1 MVRLEEIIDKISAY
15 NSAADTELI
24 RKAYIFSAKVHHGQM
39 RLSGEPYLSHIIEV
53 AHILADMQMDVVTVA
68 AGILHDTVE
77 DTLTTLDKIR
87 ELFGDEAAAL
97 VDGVTKIGKISFE
110 SKGGASGE
118 ERQAEN
124 FRKMIIAMAQDI
136 RVIMIKLADRLHNMR
151 TLSVLAPEKRLKIA
165 QETMDIYVPIANR
178 LGIGW
183 IKTELEDLSFNYLK
197 PDACKELE
205 ERLTTEK
212 EERER
217 YIYEVKT
224 IIEKRLAEYNLKA
237 EVAGRPK
244 HLYSIY
250 KKMLKDGVSFEH
262 IYDILAF
269 RIIVGT
275 VKECYEALGIIHSA
289 WKPIPGRFK
298 DYIAIPKPN
307 MYQSLHTSVIGPYG
321 ERIEIQ
327 IRTEEMHKIAE
338 EGIAA
343 HWRYKEGKTL
353 LEKDDKRFAWLRQMM
368 EWQKDMKDAKEFMDT
383 MKMDL
388 FYEEVFVFTPKG
400 AVKDLPRGAT
410 PVDFA
415 YAVHTDVGHRCAA
428 ARVNGRLVPLKYQL
442 KNGDK
447 VEVITSPNHTPSKD
461 WLKFVVT
468 SRAKAKIRQW
478 VKTEERE
485 KSITLGK
492 DICDKDFKRHDVDFH
507 KLLKS
512 GELDKIA
519 REGFGLSSVDDAF
532 AGIGYGKLSS
542 HQLLGKLL
550 PPEKIQAYPEVS
562 AFKKVLQRFTPD
574 RFNRGLKKA
583 QHEAVLVKG
592 IDDVMIRFARCCSPL
607 LGDEIIGYISRGR
620 GVAVHLKGCP
630 SIKHSDTERLIDVA
644 WDKGLKTVRP
654 AKLRV
659 VCHDEK
665 GLLVNMSS
673 VITAQEANI
682 TNAAITT
689 TADKKAICIFEIEV
703 NSLEHLTSIINGLKK
718 VKKVIKVERVKG

>member
-15 NSAADTELI
+15 NPAADLELI
-24 RKAYIFSAKVHHGQM
+24 KKAYIFSAKVHQGQV

-53 AHILADMQMDVVTVA
+53 ANTLANMQMDVTTVV

-77 DTLTTLDKIR
+77 DTLTTLDKIK
-87 ELFGDEAAAL
+87 ELFGENIATL

-110 SKGGASGE
+110 SKGASGE

-124 FRKMIIAMAQDI
+124 FRKMIIAMAEDI

-151 TLSVLAPEKRLKIA
+151 TLSALAPEKRLKIA

-183 IKTELEDLSFNYLK
+183 IKTELEDLSFNYQK
-197 PDACKELE
+197 PDAYKELE
-205 ERLTTEK
+205 ERLATEK

-217 YIYEVKT
+217 YIQEVKA
-224 IIEKRLAEYNLKA
+224 IIEKKLAEYNLKA
-237 EVAGRPK
+237 EVTGRPK
-244 HLYSIY
+244 HLYSMY
-250 KKMLKDGVSFEH
+250 KKMLKDGVSLEH
-262 IYDILAF
+262 IYDVLAF

-307 MYQSLHTSVIGPYG
+307 MYQSLHTSVVGPYG

-343 HWRYKEGKTL
+343 HWRYKEGKAM
-353 LEKDDKRFAWLRQMM
+353 LEKDDKQFAWLRQMM
-368 EWQKDMKDAKEFMDT
+368 EWQKDMKDAREFMDT

-388 FYEEVFVFTPKG
+388 FSEEVFVFTPKG
-400 AVKDLPRGAT
+400 AVKDLPKGAT
-410 PVDFA
+410 AVDFA
-415 YAVHTDVGHRCAA
+415 YAVHTDVGHRCSA

-442 KNGDK
+442 KNGDM
-447 VEVITSPNHTPSKD
+447 VEIITSQNHAPSKD

-468 SRAKAKIRQW
+468 SRAKAKIRQL

-492 DICDKDFKRHDVDFH
+492 EICDKDFKRHAVDFH

-519 REGFGLSSVDDAF
+519 REGFGFSSVDDAL

-550 PPEKIQAYPEVS
+550 PPEKIQAHPVS
-562 AFKKVLQRFTPD
+562 TFKKVLQRFTPD

-583 QHEAVLVKG
+583 PHEAVLVKG
-592 IDDVMIRFARCCSPL
+592 IDDVMIRFARCCNPL
-607 LGDEIIGYISRGR
+607 HGDDIVGFISRGK
-620 GVAVHLKGCP
+620 GVAVHLKNCP
-630 SIKHSDTERLIDVA
+630 SIKHSETERLIDVA

-703 NSLEHLTSIINGLKK
+703 TSLEHLMSIMSGLKK
-718 VKKVIKVERVKG
+718 VKKVIKVERVEG

>member
-1 MVRLEEIIDKISAY
+1 MVRLEDIVDKISSY
-15 NSAADTELI
+15 NPTADIELI
-24 RKAYIFSAKVHHGQM
+24 KRAYIFSAKVHQGQM
-39 RLSGEPYLSHIIEV
+39 RVSGEPYLNHIIEV
-53 AHILADMQMDVVTVA
+53 AHILTDMQMDVVTVI

-77 DTLTTLDKIR
+77 DTLTTLDKIK
-87 ELFGDEAAAL
+87 ELFGDEVATL
-97 VDGVTKIGKISFE
+97 VDGVTKIGKISFDRQ
-110 SKGGASGE
+110 GMSGE

-151 TLSVLAPEKRLKIA
+151 TLSVLSPEKRTKIA
-165 QETMDIYVPIANR
+165 QETMDIYAPIANR

-183 IKTELEDLSFNYLK
+183 IKTELEDLAFNYLK
-197 PDACKELE
+197 PEPYKELQ

-217 YIYEVKT
+217 YIHEVKA

-237 EVAGRPK
+237 EVTGRPK
-244 HLYSIY
+244 HLYSIHT
-250 KKMLKDGVSFEH
+250 KMLKDGLSFEH

-269 RIIVGT
+269 RIMVST
-275 VKECYEALGIIHSA
+275 VKECYEALGIIHST

-321 ERIEIQ
+321 ERMEIQ

-343 HWRYKEGKTL
+343 HWRYKEGKAM
-353 LEKDDKRFAWLRQMM
+353 LEKDDKRFAWLRQML
-368 EWQKDMKDAKEFMDT
+368 ELQKDMRDAKEFMDT

-388 FYEEVFVFTPKG
+388 FSEEVFVFTPKG
-400 AVKDLPRGAT
+400 TVKELPKGAS

-415 YAVHTDVGHRCAA
+415 YAVHTDIGHRCSAA
-428 ARVNGRLVPLKYQL
+428 KVNGRLVPLKYQL
-442 KNGDK
+442 KNGDT
-447 VEVITSPNHTPSKD
+447 VEIITSPNHTPSKD
-461 WLKFVVT
+461 WLKFVIT
-468 SRAKAKIRQW
+468 SRAKARIRQW
-478 VKTEERE
+478 IKTEERE
-485 KSITLGK
+485 RSIALGK
-492 DICDKDFKRHDVDFH
+492 EICDKDFKKHDVDFY

-519 REGFGLSSVDDAF
+519 KEGLGFSSIDDAL
-532 AGIGYGKLSS
+532 AGVGYGKLSS
-542 HQLLGKLL
+542 HQLLSKLL
-550 PPEKIQAYPEVS
+550 PPEKIQAHPEIS
-562 AFKKVLQRFTPD
+562 AFKKVLQKF
-574 RFNRGLKKA
+574 KKPTR
-583 QHEAVLVKG
+583 EAVLVKG
-592 IDDVMIRFARCCSPL
+592 IDDIMIRFARCCNPL
-607 LGDEIIGYISRGR
+607 QGDEIVGYISRGR

-630 SIKHSDTERLIDVA
+630 SIKYSDSERLIDVA
-644 WDKGLKTVRP
+644 WDKGLKASRP

-659 VCHDEK
+659 ICHDEK

-682 TNAAITT
+682 INATITT
-689 TADKKAICIFEIEV
+689 TPDRKAVCIFEIEV
-703 NSLEHLTSIINGLKK
+703 NSLDHLMSIINGLKK

>member
-1 MVRLEEIIDKISAY
+1 MVRLEDIVDKISSY
-15 NSAADTELI
+15 NPTADIELI
-24 RKAYIFSAKVHHGQM
+24 KRAYIFSAKVHQGQM
-39 RLSGEPYLSHIIEV
+39 RVSGEPYLNHIIEV
-53 AHILADMQMDVVTVA
+53 AHILTDMQMDVVTVI

-77 DTLTTLDKIR
+77 DTLTTLDKIK
-87 ELFGDEAAAL
+87 ELFGDEVATL
-97 VDGVTKIGKISFE
+97 VDGVTKIGKISFDRQ
-110 SKGGASGE
+110 GMSGE

-151 TLSVLAPEKRLKIA
+151 TLSVLSPEKRTKIA
-165 QETMDIYVPIANR
+165 QETMDIYAPIANR

-183 IKTELEDLSFNYLK
+183 IKTELEDLAFNYLK
-197 PDACKELE
+197 PEPYKELQ

-217 YIYEVKT
+217 YIHEVKA

-237 EVAGRPK
+237 EVTGRPK
-244 HLYSIY
+244 HLYSIHT
-250 KKMLKDGVSFEH
+250 KMLKDGLSFEH

-269 RIIVGT
+269 RIMVST
-275 VKECYEALGIIHSA
+275 VKECYEALGIIHST

-321 ERIEIQ
+321 ERMEIQ

-343 HWRYKEGKTL
+343 HWRYKEGKAM
-353 LEKDDKRFAWLRQMM
+353 LEKDDKRFAWLRQML
-368 EWQKDMKDAKEFMDT
+368 ELQKDMRDAKEFMDT

-388 FYEEVFVFTPKG
+388 FSEEVFVFTPKG
-400 AVKDLPRGAT
+400 TVKELPKGAS

-415 YAVHTDVGHRCAA
+415 YAVHTDIGHRCSAA
-428 ARVNGRLVPLKYQL
+428 KVNGRLVPLKYQL
-442 KNGDK
+442 KNGDT
-447 VEVITSPNHTPSKD
+447 VEIITSPNHTPSKD
-461 WLKFVVT
+461 WLKFVIT
-468 SRAKAKIRQW
+468 SRAKARIRQW
-478 VKTEERE
+478 IKTEERE
-485 KSITLGK
+485 RSIALVK
-492 DICDKDFKRHDVDFH
+492 EICDKDFKKHDVDFY

-519 REGFGLSSVDDAF
+519 KEGLGFSSIDDAL
-532 AGIGYGKLSS
+532 AGVGYGKLSS
-542 HQLLGKLL
+542 HQLLSKLL
-550 PPEKIQAYPEVS
+550 PPEKIQAHPEIS
-562 AFKKVLQRFTPD
+562 AFKKVLQKF
-574 RFNRGLKKA
+574 KKPTR
-583 QHEAVLVKG
+583 EAVLVKG
-592 IDDVMIRFARCCSPL
+592 IDDIMIRFARCCNPL
-607 LGDEIIGYISRGR
+607 QGDEIVGYISRGR

-630 SIKHSDTERLIDVA
+630 SIKYSDSERLIDVA
-644 WDKGLKTVRP
+644 WDKGLKASRP

-659 VCHDEK
+659 ICHDEK

-682 TNAAITT
+682 INATITT
-689 TADKKAICIFEIEV
+689 TPDRKAVCIFEIEV
-703 NSLEHLTSIINGLKK
+703 NSLDHLMSIINGLKK

>member
-1 MVRLEEIIDKISAY
+1 MVRLEDIVDKISSY
-15 NSAADTELI
+15 NPTADIELI
-24 RKAYIFSAKVHHGQM
+24 KRAYIFSAKVHQGQM
-39 RLSGEPYLSHIIEV
+39 RVSGEPYLNHIIEV
-53 AHILADMQMDVVTVA
+53 AHILTDMQMDVVTVI

-77 DTLTTLDKIR
+77 DTLTTLDKIK
-87 ELFGDEAAAL
+87 ELFGDEVATL
-97 VDGVTKIGKISFE
+97 VDGVTKIGKISFDRQ
-110 SKGGASGE
+110 GMSGE

-151 TLSVLAPEKRLKIA
+151 TLSVLSPEKRTKIA
-165 QETMDIYVPIANR
+165 QETMDIYAPIANR

-183 IKTELEDLSFNYLK
+183 IKTELEDLAFNYLK
-197 PDACKELE
+197 PVPYKELQ

-217 YIYEVKT
+217 YIHEVKA

-237 EVAGRPK
+237 EVTGRPK
-244 HLYSIY
+244 HLYSIHT
-250 KKMLKDGVSFEH
+250 KMLKDGLSFEH

-269 RIIVGT
+269 RIMVST
-275 VKECYEALGIIHSA
+275 VKECYEALGIIHST

-321 ERIEIQ
+321 ERMEIQ

-343 HWRYKEGKTL
+343 HWRYKEGKAM
-353 LEKDDKRFAWLRQMM
+353 LEKDDKRFAWLRQML
-368 EWQKDMKDAKEFMDT
+368 ELQKDMRDAKEFMDT

-388 FYEEVFVFTPKG
+388 FSEEVFVFTPKG
-400 AVKDLPRGAT
+400 TVKELPKGAS

-415 YAVHTDVGHRCAA
+415 YAVHTDIGHRCSAA
-428 ARVNGRLVPLKYQL
+428 KVNGRLVPLKYQL
-442 KNGDK
+442 KNGDT
-447 VEVITSPNHTPSKD
+447 VEIITSPNHTPSKD
-461 WLKFVVT
+461 WLKFVIT
-468 SRAKAKIRQW
+468 SRAKARIRQW
-478 VKTEERE
+478 IKTEERE
-485 KSITLGK
+485 RSIALGK
-492 DICDKDFKRHDVDFH
+492 EICDKDFKKHDVDFY

-519 REGFGLSSVDDAF
+519 KEGLGFSSIDDAL
-532 AGIGYGKLSS
+532 AGVGYGKLSS
-542 HQLLGKLL
+542 HQLLSKLL
-550 PPEKIQAYPEVS
+550 PPEKIQAHPEIS
-562 AFKKVLQRFTPD
+562 AFKKVLQKF
-574 RFNRGLKKA
+574 KKPTR
-583 QHEAVLVKG
+583 EAVLVKG
-592 IDDVMIRFARCCSPL
+592 IDDIMIRFARCCNPL
-607 LGDEIIGYISRGR
+607 QGDEIVGYISRGR

-630 SIKHSDTERLIDVA
+630 SIKYSDSERLIDVA
-644 WDKGLKTVRP
+644 WDKGLKASRP

-659 VCHDEK
+659 ICHDEK

-682 TNAAITT
+682 INATITT
-689 TADKKAICIFEIEV
+689 TPDRKAVCIFEIEV
-703 NSLEHLTSIINGLKK
+703 NSLDHLMSIINGLKK